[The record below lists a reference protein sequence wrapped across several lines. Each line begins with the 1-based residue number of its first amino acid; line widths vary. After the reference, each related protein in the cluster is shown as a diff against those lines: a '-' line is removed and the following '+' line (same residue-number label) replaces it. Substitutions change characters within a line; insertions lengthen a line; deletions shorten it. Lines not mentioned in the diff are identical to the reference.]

1 MPSVRRIVDIEELTG
16 GSMAH
21 RRYTIDDPRRDWIT
35 PEERERLDELKR
47 EADNGTI
54 RAKDREEL
62 FKFLPLTIRASTN
75 LEMAIWSYNWAKR
88 TPGLTRE
95 VRDELKRDWTTAWNW
110 YMDQP
115 PYSQFFLRPTK
126 DDEGKYT
133 TRSQDSS
140 KQVAERDTLM
150 KSVGEGFNTFLD
162 SQSAVVEFYKRGIEA
177 IPVRDPKGLQTL
189 VHDFIQ
195 AMYDAESFQT
205 EIRHELLTVAA
216 EKAIDLLTG
225 KAGEGKRL
233 MKKKRRT

>member
-1 MPSVRRIVDIEELTG
+1 MPHKPFAIED
-16 GSMAH
+16 M
-21 RRYTIDDPRRDWIT
+21 RRDWIT

-47 EADNGTI
+47 KADDGTI
-54 RAKDREEL
+54 TAEEREEL
-62 FKFLPLTIRASTN
+62 FKLIPLTIRASTN

-88 TPGLTRE
+88 TPGLTKE
-95 VRDELKRDWTTAWNW
+95 VLDELKRDWTIAWNW

-126 DDEGKYT
+126 DEEGKFT
-133 TRSQDSS
+133 VRSPESS
-140 KQVAERDTLM
+140 RQVVERDTLM

-162 SQSAVVEFYKRGIEA
+162 AQSAVVEFYKRGIEA
-177 IPVRDPKGLQTL
+177 IPVKDPKGLQTL

-195 AMYDAESFQT
+195 AMYDAESFQK

-225 KAGEGKRL
+225 KDGEGKKL